1 MRFVQDVEADAQAWD
16 RHSFDAA
23 DVGSVYPMWRSIEQ
37 ITEEGQAM
45 TKRTVEIFQEAKN
58 AKIMKELTRYNPPDF
73 LGKISDEKE
82 DT

>member
-1 MRFVQDVEADAQAWD
+1 VTCVGVPQDVEADAQAWD

-23 DVGSVYPMWRSIEQ
+23 DVGSMYPMWRSIEQ

-45 TKRTVEIFQEAKN
+45 TKRTVEIFTEAKN
-58 AKIMKELTRYNPPDF
+58 AKIMEDVKRF
-73 LGKISDEKE
+73 KGKIPDDKE